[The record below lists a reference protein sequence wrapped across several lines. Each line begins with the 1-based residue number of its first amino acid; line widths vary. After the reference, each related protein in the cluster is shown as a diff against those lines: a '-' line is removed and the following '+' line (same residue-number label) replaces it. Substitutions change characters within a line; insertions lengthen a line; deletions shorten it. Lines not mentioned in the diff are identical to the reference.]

1 MPPAGKV
8 SARVS
13 PWYRFVRTVIRL
25 AAAVLFRIRVR
36 GQENIPDSGGAIIA
50 ANHASYLDPPIVGG
64 SIRRQLRYMA
74 AEELFRIPVF
84 GPLIRSVGSFP
95 VKRGEDDRSAL
106 REAVRQL
113 KRGHLLLVFPEGTR
127 SVDGELGEGKAG
139 IGFIAL
145 HAGVPVIPAFV
156 RGAREAL
163 PRGRWWVKPV
173 RVTVR
178 FGPPI
183 APPEGPVPRGEAAR
197 QAYQAVADRVMREIA
212 KLRDRSENG
221 Q

>member
-1 MPPAGKV
+1 MV
-8 SARVS
+8 
-13 PWYRFVRTVIRL
+13 WTVLRL
-25 AAAVLFRIRVR
+25 TAAVLFRLRVR
-36 GQENIPDSGGAIIA
+36 GRENIPDAGGAIIA
-50 ANHASYLDPPIVGG
+50 ANHASYLDPPLVGVSMG
-64 SIRRQLRYMA
+64 RQLRYMA
-74 AEELFRIPVF
+74 AEELFRVPVF

-113 KRGHLLLVFPEGTR
+113 KQGHLLLVFPEGTR
-127 SVDGELGEGKAG
+127 SFDGELGEGKAG

-145 HAGVPVIPAFV
+145 HAGVPVVPAFV
-156 RGAREAL
+156 QGAHDAL
-163 PRGRWWVKPV
+163 PRGRWWVKPAQ
-173 RVTVR
+173 VTVR

-183 APPEGPVPRGEAAR
+183 PPPEGPVPRGEAAR
-197 QAYQAVADRVMREIA
+197 HAYQAMADRVLEEIA